1 MENVFFSSSS
11 KATISSC
18 IEEKQKLLAVSHVRQ
33 LPQRTGLAVPYRPA
47 VTAVPVPVPVPDCFL
62 TRPPA
67 VPYRADCVL
76 AWPAASLQLF
86 LTKRT
91 V

>member
-1 MENVFFSSSS
+1 MYRG
-11 KATISSC
+11 KAKIAC
-18 IEEKQKLLAVSHVRQ
+18 CFPLAPATEVDWS
-33 LPQRTGLAVPYRPA
+33 AVPYRPA
-47 VTAVPVPVPVPDCFL
+47 VTAVPVPVPDCFL